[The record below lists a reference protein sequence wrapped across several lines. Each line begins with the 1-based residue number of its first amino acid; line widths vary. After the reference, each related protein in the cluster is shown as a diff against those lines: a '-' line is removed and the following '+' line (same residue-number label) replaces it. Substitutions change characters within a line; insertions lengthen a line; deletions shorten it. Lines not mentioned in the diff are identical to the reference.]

1 MSNHPTNPSGQAG
14 PTHELPGI
22 GNPSSHQYIKKQ
34 DPYIRNKYTGRPIVE
49 DRDER
54 NEETVYPP
62 TQHIQTPDE
71 DTLVQP
77 KPSKWQIWWPRI
89 RVTLAC
95 FLPVVLETLDYTVV
109 ATAQTTIASYFNR
122 LDLQSY
128 VGTSYV
134 LGSTVFLPI
143 FASLADVFG
152 RYWAMQSSIII
163 FLIGSALSTGATSMA
178 IVLLGRGI
186 AGVGAAGLLT
196 VIRILLSDSQSLDD
210 NNILGAL
217 MVVVYSTGFS
227 IGPSVGGAILKTSWR
242 WVFGINLPV
251 CAVSVVIF
259 FLLLRTT
266 SKGPQPPQHLNRLN
280 IPEFT
285 KTEFLSK
292 YPPGL
297 KTSLQRIDTVGALI
311 FIVSGIAILLGL
323 NWGSTDSGGWNQPK
337 VIISLVIGVILIP
350 VFVLWEYVVD
360 HSTDYLVDSGLRPM
374 IQQISRPTKLEG
386 MGFRARLTRLA
397 PSFVEITDPM
407 LPMNMFRSIDV
418 IACNFATLT
427 SGMVMLGIFYFVS
440 IFFIIVGG
448 KDATK
453 AGIQC
458 LYFAPGIGIGAVIS
472 IVMVKVLRQPKPTIL
487 LGLVVTPLAIGLLGQ
502 AMYENNAKHIMGFMI
517 MSGAGI
523 GIAFGPLTYQIRFT
537 QPEDRVAI
545 AVASNLFFRT
555 AGGVIGLAQLSA
567 VMFSQVRTYITKQ
580 IISGRITPSDA
591 VRISASLASVGTVHG
606 GGTSST
612 TGSGGIFGLPD
623 NLRAVTTEA
632 FKDGIRWAFLSLLP
646 WLGISL
652 LVCLFLTRVDPER
665 LNVKSGQVDITETN
679 REKRQRRGDIEV
691 APVQ

>member
-1 MSNHPTNPSGQAG
+1 PV
-14 PTHELPGI
+14 
-22 GNPSSHQYIKKQ
+22 
-34 DPYIRNKYTGRPIVE
+34 VE
-49 DRDER
+49 NRDER
-54 NEETVYPP
+54 AVYPP
-62 TQHIQTPDE
+62 TQHTQAPDE
-71 DTLVQP
+71 DTLVPPQ
-77 KPSKWQIWWPRI
+77 PSKWHIWWPRV

-152 RYWAMQSSIII
+152 RYWTMQSSIII

-178 IVLLGRGI
+178 VVLLGRGI
-186 AGVGAAGLLT
+186 AGVGAAGLLA

-227 IGPSVGGAILKTSWR
+227 IGPSVGGAILKISWR
-242 WVFGINLPV
+242 W
-251 CAVSVVIF
+251 
-259 FLLLRTT
+259 T
-266 SKGPQPPQHLNRLN
+266 SKGQQPPQHLNRLN
-280 IPEFT
+280 IPEST
-285 KTEFLSK
+285 RVQFLSK

-297 KTSLQRIDTVGALI
+297 KTSIKRIDTVGALI
-311 FIVSGIAILLGL
+311 FIVLGIAILLGL

-337 VIISLVIGVILIP
+337 VIVSLVIGIILIP
-350 VFVLWEYVVD
+350 VFVLWEYIVD
-360 HSTDYLVDSGLRPM
+360 HSTDYLVNSESQGDIESTVALNLQLGKGPK
-374 IQQISRPTKLEG
+374 SNE

-453 AGIQC
+453 AGVQC

-472 IVMVKVLRQPKPTIL
+472 IVMIKALRQPKPTVL
-487 LGLVVTPLAIGLLGQ
+487 LGCVITPLAVGLLGQ
-502 AMYENNAKHIMGFMI
+502 AMYENNQKHIMGFMI

-545 AVASNLFFRT
+545 VVASNLFFRT

-567 VMFSQVRTYITKQ
+567 VMFSQVRSYIKKQ
-580 IISGRITPSDA
+580 VISGRITLSDA
-591 VRISASLASVGTVHG
+591 GRISASLASVGTVHG
-606 GGTSST
+606 GGTSSA
-612 TGSGGIFGLPD
+612 GSGGIFGLPD
-623 NLRAVTTEA
+623 NLRTVTTEA
-632 FKDGIRWAFLSLLP
+632 FKDGIRWAFLSLVP

-652 LVCLFLTRVDPER
+652 LLCLFLTRVDPER
-665 LNVKSGQVDITETN
+665 LNVKSGQVDIPEVN
-679 REKRQRRGDIEV
+679 REKRQRRGDIE
-691 APVQ
+691 